1 MDDPQRY
8 HEKYVCSGYL
18 QVPVCLGKTSLPSMS
33 PSCVYGAMDG
43 AGRVRLFFPPRQ
55 CLSTQES
62 ILSTLFPLCYSEP
75 ITWWGD

>member
-43 AGRVRLFFPPRQ
+43 AGRVRLFFSPSAVFIHPRKYFKYFV
-55 CLSTQES
+55 S
-62 ILSTLFPLCYSEP
+62 IMLF
-75 ITWWGD
+75 